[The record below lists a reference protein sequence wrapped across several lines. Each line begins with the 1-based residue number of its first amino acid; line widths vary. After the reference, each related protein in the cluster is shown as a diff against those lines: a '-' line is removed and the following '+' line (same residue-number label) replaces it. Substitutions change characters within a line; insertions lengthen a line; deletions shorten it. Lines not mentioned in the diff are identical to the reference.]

1 MENAQMRSRLQAV
14 GEPEQVEEIATVA
27 AAHQPRVAPAI
38 AAGLMLAL
46 KALSQRAVVALAA
59 LEHMILAST
68 VFALWLRVI
77 AQPTELQLVGVG
89 LYALFVLSLVWLRT
103 RL

>member
-14 GEPEQVEEIATVA
+14 GEPEQVEEIAIA

-59 LEHMILAST
+59 LEHMILACT